1 MRRRLLL
8 ALFGI
13 LGVTTPWATV
23 SAQTAPRAFSLFLDC
38 SDFYCEPDF
47 YRTDIA
53 FVDHVRDRTA
63 ADVHVLIT
71 NQSTG
76 GGGRTYTLAFYGQRK
91 FAGISDTLTAELA
104 QGATE
109 DEQRKALSRTIK
121 LGLAR
126 YVARTPA
133 GANATL
139 SLAGA
144 PADAPKSAAARDPWN
159 AWVFRLGAHGNGS
172 RERNFTNNRLNGS
185 VSANRITTQWKT
197 SLRVDENYN
206 DQAFTIDGK
215 KVTSVTRNFSGSALQ
230 VKSLGEHWS
239 AGLRAGAS
247 SSTYLNQ
254 HLAASVAPAVE
265 FDVYPYSESTRRQ
278 LRLQYSAGMQHY
290 LYNDTTVYFK
300 KKESRPFQSLTVLF
314 EQKQKWGSLE
324 GQVDGYHFLD
334 DLSKSRLN
342 YSLGADVRII
352 KGLSVN
358 FYGNYS
364 VLHDQI
370 YLPKGSLSREDVLL
384 RQSQLA
390 TTYRAF
396 FYGGIS
402 YTFGSV
408 FNNIVNPRFGGGGN
422 NNF

>member
-1 MRRRLLL
+1 MRRLALAAGL
-8 ALFGI
+8 AFVALFG
-13 LGVTTPWATV
+13 GARPSV
-23 SAQTAPRAFSLFLDC
+23 AQAGERAFSLFLDC

-47 YRTDIA
+47 YRTDIP
-53 FVDHVRDRTA
+53 FVDHVRERTA

-71 NQSTG
+71 SQTTG
-76 GGGRTYTLAFYGQRK
+76 GGGRTYTLAFYGQRR
-91 FAGISDTLTAELA
+91 FAGLADTLTTGVP

-109 DEQRKALSRTIK
+109 DEVRRELSRTIK

-133 GANATL
+133 RTNATL
-139 SLAGA
+139 TFAT
-144 PADAPKSAAARDPWN
+144 SAAAKATGSVQTRDPWKG
-159 AWVFRLGAHGNGS
+159 WVFRIGSNFNGS
-172 RERNFTNNRLNGS
+172 REKDFSFNNINGNT
-185 VSANRITTQWKT
+185 SANRITAEWKT
-197 SLRVDENYN
+197 SLRLNENYN
-206 DQAFTIDGK
+206 DQTFTIDGDK
-215 KVTSVTRNFSGSALQ
+215 ITTVTRNFGGNALQ

-254 HLAASVAPAVE
+254 HLGASIAPAVE
-265 FDVYPYSESTRRQ
+265 YNVYPYSESTRRQ
-278 LRLQYSAGMQHY
+278 LLVQYAAGVRHFR
-290 LYNDTTVYFK
+290 YNDTTLYFRK
-300 KKESRPFQSLTVLF
+300 VETRPFQSLTVAF

-342 YSLGADVRII
+342 YSLGADVRVV

-358 FYGNYS
+358 FFGNYS

-370 YLPKGSLSREDVLL
+370 YLAKGNLTREAVLL

-396 FYGGIS
+396 FYGGIT

-408 FNNIVNPRFGGGGN
+408 FNNVVNPRFGSN
-422 NNF
+422 SEF